1 MNDIAAPRHALTVRV
16 LFVWVILCA
25 LMFVAKGHALLMH
38 RFPDPDDALRLV
50 EVRDLI
56 AGQSWFDVHQYR
68 IAAPEG
74 VPMHWSRLVDI
85 PLAAMILALRPLYA
99 DFVLG
104 MPRGATIVYP
114 KDAAHIVMLG
124 DIFPGARVV
133 EAGAGS
139 GALSIALLRAVGS
152 TGELFSFEKRPEFA
166 EVAAK
171 NVEQFFG
178 REQSNWHLQVGAVD
192 EFAAADERVRDIDR
206 VVFDM
211 LAPWENIDI
220 AAKVLRPGGV
230 LICYVATTTQ
240 LSKVGEE
247 IRSQGNFT
255 EPHAWE
261 SMVRDWHLEGLAVRP
276 EHRMIGHTGFLLTTR
291 RLADGVAPPARR
303 RRPSKGAYGVATEES

>member
-1 MNDIAAPRHALTVRV
+1 MTTSENGIPASRRGSFQYGDRVQLTDP
-16 LFVWVILCA
+16 
-25 LMFVAKGHALLMH
+25 KGKLHTIN
-38 RFPDPDDALRLV
+38 LV
-50 EVRDLI
+50 ESGSFHTHRGWIEHDLI
-56 AGQSWFDVHQYR
+56 VDL
-68 IAAPEG
+68 PEG
-74 VPMHWSRLVDI
+74 SLVSTTGGTVF
-85 PLAAMILALRPLYA
+85 LALRPLYA

-114 KDAAHIVMLG
+114 KDAAHIVPLG

-192 EFAAADERVRDIDR
+192 EVAAADERVRDIDR

-291 RLADGVAPPARR
+291 RLADGVTPPARR

>member
-1 MNDIAAPRHALTVRV
+1 MSNSSDSASPGARTPGYFAAGDRIQLTDP
-16 LFVWVILCA
+16 
-25 LMFVAKGHALLMH
+25 KGKLYSFTITQGKEWHTH
-38 RFPDPDDALRLV
+38 KGWIVHD
-50 EVRDLI
+50 ELI
-56 AGQSWFDVHQYR
+56 GL
-68 IAAPEG
+68 PEG
-74 VPMHWSRLVDI
+74 SVVSTTAGLKFTAFI
-85 PLAAMILALRPLYA
+85 PLLSDY
-99 DFVLG
+99 VLS

-114 KDAAHIVMLG
+114 KDAAHIVTLG

-178 REQSNWHLQVGAVD
+178 REQSNWHLQVGAVG
-192 EFAAADERVRDIDR
+192 EVAAADERVRDIDR

-247 IRSQGNFT
+247 IRGQGNFT

-291 RLADGVAPPARR
+291 RLADGVEPPARR
-303 RRPSKGAYGVATEES
+303 RRPYKGAYGVATEES

>member
-1 MNDIAAPRHALTVRV
+1 MTTSENGIPASRRGSFQYGDRVQLTDP
-16 LFVWVILCA
+16 
-25 LMFVAKGHALLMH
+25 KGKLHTIN
-38 RFPDPDDALRLV
+38 LV
-50 EVRDLI
+50 EGGSFHTHRGWIEHDLI
-56 AGQSWFDVHQYR
+56 VDL
-68 IAAPEG
+68 PEG
-74 VPMHWSRLVDI
+74 SLVSTTGGTI
-85 PLAAMILALRPLYA
+85 FLALRPLYA

-114 KDAAHIVMLG
+114 KDAAHIVTLG

-192 EFAAADERVRDIDR
+192 EVAAADKRVRDIDR

-255 EPHAWE
+255 EPYAWE

-291 RLADGVAPPARR
+291 RLADGVTPPARR

>member
-1 MNDIAAPRHALTVRV
+1 MTTSENGIPASRRGSFQYGDRVQLTDPKGK
-16 LFVWVILCA
+16 LHTIN
-25 LMFVAKGHALLMH
+25 LMEGGSFHTH
-38 RFPDPDDALRLV
+38 RGWI
-50 EVRDLI
+50 EHDLI
-56 AGQSWFDVHQYR
+56 VDL
-68 IAAPEG
+68 PEG
-74 VPMHWSRLVDI
+74 SLVSTTGGTVF
-85 PLAAMILALRPLYA
+85 LALRPLYA

-114 KDAAHIVMLG
+114 KDAAHIVTLG

-178 REQSNWHLQVGAVD
+178 REQSNWHLQVGAVG
-192 EFAAADERVRDIDR
+192 EVAAADERVRDIDR

-247 IRSQGNFT
+247 IRGQGNFT

-291 RLADGVAPPARR
+291 RLADGVEPPARR

>member
-1 MNDIAAPRHALTVRV
+1 MTTSENGIPASRRGSFQYGDRVQLTDP
-16 LFVWVILCA
+16 
-25 LMFVAKGHALLMH
+25 KGKLHTIN
-38 RFPDPDDALRLV
+38 LV
-50 EVRDLI
+50 EGGSFHTHRGWIEHDLI
-56 AGQSWFDVHQYR
+56 VDL
-68 IAAPEG
+68 PEG
-74 VPMHWSRLVDI
+74 SLVSTTGGTI
-85 PLAAMILALRPLYA
+85 FLALRPLYA

-114 KDAAHIVMLG
+114 KDAAHIVTLG

-192 EFAAADERVRDIDR
+192 EVAAADERVRDIDR

-255 EPHAWE
+255 EPYAWE

-291 RLADGVAPPARR
+291 RLADGVTPPARR

>member
-1 MNDIAAPRHALTVRV
+1 MTTSENGIPASRRGSFQYGDRVQLTDP
-16 LFVWVILCA
+16 
-25 LMFVAKGHALLMH
+25 KGKLHTIN
-38 RFPDPDDALRLV
+38 LV
-50 EVRDLI
+50 EGGSFHTHRGWIEHDLI
-56 AGQSWFDVHQYR
+56 VDL
-68 IAAPEG
+68 PEG
-74 VPMHWSRLVDI
+74 SLVSTTGGTI
-85 PLAAMILALRPLYA
+85 FLALRPLYA

-114 KDAAHIVMLG
+114 KDAAHIVTLG

-192 EFAAADERVRDIDR
+192 EVAAADERVRDIDR

-291 RLADGVAPPARR
+291 RLADGVTPPARR